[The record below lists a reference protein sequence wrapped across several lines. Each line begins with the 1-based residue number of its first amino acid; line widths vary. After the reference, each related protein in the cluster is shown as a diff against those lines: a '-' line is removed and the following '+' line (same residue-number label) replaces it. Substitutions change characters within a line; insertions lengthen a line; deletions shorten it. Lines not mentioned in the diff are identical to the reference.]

1 MRFVGRSGT
10 VKVEMTE
17 DIQTSTGSVN
27 IISRAMRGNSWDT
40 IRAPLDLYLT
50 LPYKLVTTSP
60 TSVRHV
66 ESIRIWRQV
75 HWNNL
80 GDLFISWRQTCE

>member
-1 MRFVGRSGT
+1 MCMRFVGRSGT

-17 DIQTSTGSVN
+17 DIQTSTGSVY
-27 IISRAMRGNSWDT
+27 IFSRAMRGNSWDT

-50 LPYKLVTTSP
+50 LLYKLVTTSP

-66 ESIRIWRQV
+66 ESIRI
-75 HWNNL
+75 
-80 GDLFISWRQTCE
+80 

>member
-1 MRFVGRSGT
+1 MYMRFVGRSGT

-17 DIQTSTGSVN
+17 DIRTSTGSVN

-66 ESIRIWRQV
+66 ELIRI
-75 HWNNL
+75 
-80 GDLFISWRQTCE
+80 

>member
-17 DIQTSTGSVN
+17 DIRTSTGSVN

>member
-27 IISRAMRGNSWDT
+27 IISRAMRENSWDT

>member
-66 ESIRIWRQV
+66 ESIQIWRQV